1 MMALMNSPLPVTLF
15 DQVDSAAVRPIDA
28 DQSRDR
34 GLAPEIPDHEII
46 RCIGYGAYGE
56 VWLAR
61 SITGAYRAVKTIWRE
76 DFEDEASFRREFE
89 GLLYYE
95 PIARSH
101 HGLVHILHIGQLQ
114 GDSPMY
120 YYVMEL
126 ADDAHTGHH
135 IEPDR
140 YTPRTLLND
149 MRRYDHSPMPIDQ
162 VIHVGC
168 QLARALRYLHGEDLT
183 HRDIK
188 PANIIFVHDR
198 AKLADAGLIVQ
209 GMGVGFVGTQ
219 GYIPPDGS
227 GTPRAD
233 VYALGMV
240 LYEMI
245 SGKDR
250 MEFPDLPDD
259 NPDQSQHQKWIAFNR
274 LICQAASARI
284 DSQSVLSADALL
296 TRLEA
301 IRAGEYGDERRVRW
315 AKVGRRAWQVMLF
328 LVIVILGVSL
338 FQYLPS
344 QLYVRLSQ
352 IYLLLTHPEADVSI
366 PSEVKHDQPPST
378 EKAQLTEFHDHGQ
391 VYIISNPSNASVYKL
406 NGDYVNETPLGPLNL
421 PKETRV
427 RLILRKPGYADMT
440 LEGVV
445 EANEVL
451 SLGGDLYRLH
461 LPDAEKVWTDVLQ
474 DVYKP
479 VVNGHLSERPIRR
492 AHFEKFLLANPLE
505 KYKNYEIVQQAQKGQ
520 EVILTEQATA
530 SAYAEWLMHECEAQ
544 GLLDESYIMI
554 PSQDKSILPRSKHRA
569 YRIRVTRLP
578 QTPITVFTN
587 PAGAS
592 VMVNG
597 KFIGVTPIVNTE
609 IPLAPYHIELRL
621 KRHQTIHHSGIS
633 PEGLKLNFQ
642 LKANNAVSFDTAWFN
657 SLGLRFMPLTSRL
670 MGCVTELRMSD
681 YMKFCNEREKAPP
694 IKPNYPHNEH
704 YPVVNVTRE
713 EAQDFARWLTLRERA
728 QGIIEESDQ
737 YRLPT
742 DEEWSRMAGIEQ
754 EEGGQPFE
762 RYNSYVRRGV
772 EKYAWGESWPPSN
785 STGNFADKSA
795 VQHVV
800 MNRVIEG
807 YEDGYAYT
815 SPVGNFKPNAIGLFD
830 MGGNVQEWVSDTYGG
845 PPDFR
850 FLHYGVVRG
859 GSFYS
864 FHPTQISSYVRTP
877 KPHDTR
883 DDHTGFR
890 LVLERQA
897 LKF

>member
-1 MMALMNSPLPVTLF
+1 MRPL
-15 DQVDSAAVRPIDA
+15 DA

-76 DFEDEASFRREFE
+76 DFQDESSFRREFE

-126 ADDAHTGHH
+126 ADDAHTGHL

-149 MRRYDHSPMPIDQ
+149 IRRYDHSPMPLDQ

-168 QLARALRYLHGEDLT
+168 QLARALRYLHAEDLT

-209 GMGVGFVGTQ
+209 GAGFGFVGTQ

-233 VYALGMV
+233 VYALAMV

-250 MEFPDLPDD
+250 MEFPDLPDEI
-259 NPDQSQHQKWIAFNR
+259 PDQHQKWIAFNR
-274 LICQAASARI
+274 LICQAASAQI
-284 DSQSVLSADALL
+284 DSQSVTSASVLL
-296 TRLEA
+296 ARLEA
-301 IRAGEYGDERRVRW
+301 IRAGEYVVESRSFWGR
-315 AKVGRRAWQVMLF
+315 GLRRACQLVLF
-328 LVIVILGVSL
+328 FALAIFGVSA

-344 QLYVRLSQ
+344 QWDG
-352 IYLLLTHPEADVSI
+352 IFTKMYLLLTHPDADVNI
-366 PSEVKHDQPPST
+366 PGRVEHKQSAGLSEDQQA
-378 EKAQLTEFHDHGQ
+378 ELAGHGQ
-391 VYIISNPSNASVYKL
+391 VYVISNPSNASVYKL
-406 NGDYVNETPLGPLNL
+406 NGDYVNETPLGPLIL
-421 PKETRV
+421 PKDTRV
-427 RLILRKPGYADMT
+427 RLILRKPGYADMV
-440 LEGVV
+440 LEGEVKV
-445 EANEVL
+445 NDVL

-461 LPDAEKVWTDVLQ
+461 LPVEQKDWSDVLQ

-479 VVNGHLSERPIRR
+479 VGRGHLALQPIVRVD
-492 AHFEKFLLANPLE
+492 FEKFLSARPSDE
-505 KYKNYEIVQQAQKGQ
+505 FKNYEIVQQDQKGQ
-520 EVILTEQATA
+520 DIILIEQATA
-530 SAYAEWLMHECEAQ
+530 NAYAEWLMQECAAQ
-544 GLLDESYIMI
+544 GLLDESYVMI
-554 PSQDKSILPRSKHRA
+554 PQQDKAVISRNKHHA
-569 YRIRVTRLP
+569 YRITVAKLP
-578 QTPITVFTN
+578 QTPITIFTN

-609 IPLAPYHIELRL
+609 IPHAPYHIELRL
-621 KRHQTIHHSGIS
+621 KRHKTIQHSGVS
-633 PEGLKLNFQ
+633 PEGLRLNFQ
-642 LKANNAVSFDTAWFN
+642 LEANNAVSFSTPWFN
-657 SLGLRFMPLTSRL
+657 SLGLHFIPLSSKL
-670 MGCVTELRMSD
+670 MAGATELRMGD
-681 YMKFCNEREKAPP
+681 YLQYCKESNIPP
-694 IKPNYPHNEH
+694 PLKPSYPHNEH

-713 EAQDFARWLTLRERA
+713 EAQQFARWLTLRERA
-728 QGIIEESDQ
+728 RGIIEDSDE

-742 DEEWSRMAGIEQ
+742 DQEWSRMAGIEQ
-754 EEGGQPFE
+754 EEGATPFDRNL
-762 RYNSYVRRGV
+762 RYVQRGV
-772 EKYAWGESWPPSN
+772 ESYAWGESWPPSN

-800 MNRVIEG
+800 LNRVIEG

-815 SPVGNFKPNAIGLFD
+815 SPVANFKPNAAGLYD
-830 MGGNVQEWVSDTYGG
+830 MEGNVQEWVSDVYGG

-864 FHPTQISSYVRTP
+864 FHPTQISSYARTP

-890 LVLERQA
+890 LVLERGV